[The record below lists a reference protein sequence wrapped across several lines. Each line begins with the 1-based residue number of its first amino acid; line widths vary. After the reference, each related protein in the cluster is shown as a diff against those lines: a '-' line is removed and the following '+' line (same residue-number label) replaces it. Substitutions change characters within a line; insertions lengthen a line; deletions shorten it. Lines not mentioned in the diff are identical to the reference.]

1 VRVEYKRR
9 LMSVLSVPGG
19 TVRLGLERRQRRQRR
34 GLLESKKSRVGLEGR
49 QRKLLV
55 RKHERRT

>member
-19 TVRLGLERRQRRQRR
+19 IVRLGLERRQRRQRR